1 MIKKII
7 GVLAALA
14 ILVLIVFTAIGV
26 GTYKS
31 MLPEELFSKVS
42 VEKVEQQT
50 SVVESQT
57 PAVEPVATEATEPE
71 IE

>member
-31 MLPEELFSKVS
+31 MLPEELFSTVS
-42 VEKVEQQT
+42 VEKVEPQT
-50 SVVESQT
+50 SVVEPQT